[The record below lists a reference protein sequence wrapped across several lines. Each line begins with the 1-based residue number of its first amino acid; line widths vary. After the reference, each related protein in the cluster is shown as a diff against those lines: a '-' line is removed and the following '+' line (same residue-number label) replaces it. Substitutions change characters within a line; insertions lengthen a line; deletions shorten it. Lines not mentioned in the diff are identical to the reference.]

1 MGEVKDN
8 LVAKG
13 ISGRLGKDFVSKII
27 NGKTFHSKYP
37 DRSQVK
43 YTKEQ
48 LKIKMIFR
56 DAAKFAG
63 DIVNDPVKKSA
74 YGKRAGST
82 VYHSALADYMASHMP
97 KKQPGSKKKIAALL
111 NHPSLNE
118 RQKKAIKLLGRRKN
132 MSNAV
137 YQKLTGVSKPTATR
151 DLQALVTWKIF
162 SPPATKGAG
171 ALYTLLV

>member
-1 MGEVKDN
+1 MGEVKN
-8 LVAKG
+8 NIVVRG
-13 ISGRLGKDFVSKII
+13 ISGRLGKDLVSKVI

-48 LKIKMIFR
+48 LKIKMIFK

-63 DIVNDPVKKSA
+63 EIVNDPVKKKA
-74 YGKRAGST
+74 YKKKAGYT

-97 KKQPGSKKKIAALL
+97 KKHPGAKKKIAEWLA
-111 NHPSLNE
+111 HPSLNE
-118 RQKKAIKLLGRRKN
+118 RQKKAVRLLEKRKN
-132 MSNAV
+132 ISNAV

-151 DLQALVTWKIF
+151 DLQALVKLKIF

-171 ALYTLLV
+171 ALYTLLA